1 MIGATLF
8 LGEPMRRARW
18 VATLV
23 GFAGVL
29 IVVGPRLSGNGGG
42 YHLIMLASAPMFA
55 ASFLIT
61 KALTRYESP
70 GVILVWQSITV
81 SLFSLPLALWHWQT
95 LSAWQWLGFLMCGVL
110 GSGGHYCLTRSFMA
124 ADISATQSAKFL
136 DLLWSALMGWMV
148 FSEFPSQS
156 TLIGGGVICAA
167 TLWVARRESRARDVP
182 FT

>member
-1 MIGATLF
+1 
-8 LGEPMRRARW
+8 
-18 VATLV
+18 
-23 GFAGVL
+23 
-29 IVVGPRLSGNGGG
+29 
-42 YHLIMLASAPMFA
+42 
-55 ASFLIT
+55 
-61 KALTRYESP
+61 
-70 GVILVWQSITV
+70 
-81 SLFSLPLALWHWQT
+81 
-95 LSAWQWLGFLMCGVL
+95 
-110 GSGGHYCLTRSFMA
+110 MA